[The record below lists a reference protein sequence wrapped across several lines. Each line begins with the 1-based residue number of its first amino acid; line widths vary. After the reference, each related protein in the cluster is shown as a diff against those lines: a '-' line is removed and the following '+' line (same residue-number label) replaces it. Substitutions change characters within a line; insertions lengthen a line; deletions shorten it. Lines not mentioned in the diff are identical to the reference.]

1 MIDGMSTTKTTTETE
16 APGDDHE
23 ARFHALIDYAQE
35 ISVGFDSLLISTGN
49 DQPQARDD
57 MPNALLFELE
67 YLCRVQFDAA
77 CHDLKDPWLSHAAPT
92 HLRPLLEGMAQIA
105 FILGHETEHP
115 IGTSQQ
121 RATCLG
127 LARVR
132 EERDAMASANPDG
145 VPEGNVKETQER
157 VDIFEDMHQR
167 AGCPYAEDVRDWPC
181 RNDDGKPCDHR
192 SAWPCKTK
200 PAAAR
205 RLTTPTIRRLTKRM
219 DFRFRDIEV
228 ASSLVL
234 HMLLADRLWV
244 DTGQGTNA
252 FAAAQYGMR
261 ASTLALALSSYGV
274 SLGWVMDT
282 LSLPAA
288 LVLRDYVAAMW
299 KQPDMLEIGSG
310 TWDRPA
316 ASS

>member
-1 MIDGMSTTKTTTETE
+1 MTATENTAE
-16 APGDDHE
+16 DHE
-23 ARFHALIDYAQE
+23 PRFIALIAYAQE
-35 ISVGFDSLLISTGN
+35 ISEGFDRLLVVSGN
-49 DQPQARDD
+49 DQPQPRDD

-67 YLCRVQFDAA
+67 YLCRVQFDAT
-77 CHDLKDPWLSHAAPT
+77 CHDLTHPWLSHAAAT

-105 FILGHETEHP
+105 FILGHETQHP

-121 RATCLG
+121 RATCLA

-132 EERDAMASANPDG
+132 EEHDANVTAHPDG
-145 VPEGNVKETQER
+145 VPAGNIESGVKR
-157 VDIFEDMHQR
+157 IAIFEEMHQR
-167 AGCPYAEDVRDWPC
+167 IGCPYPEDVREWHC
-181 RNDDGKPCDHR
+181 RKDNGQPCDHR
-192 SAWPCKTK
+192 SAWPCRIQ

-205 RLTTPTIRRLTKRM
+205 KLTTPTIRELTKRM

-252 FAAAQYGMR
+252 FAPAPYGMR

-274 SLGWVMDT
+274 SLGWIMDT
-282 LSLPAA
+282 LDRAA
-288 LVLRDYVAAMW
+288 AEILRAYMSDMW
-299 KQPDMLEIGSG
+299 AKPDMIEIGTG
-310 TWDRPA
+310 AWDKDD
-316 ASS
+316 AS

>member
-1 MIDGMSTTKTTTETE
+1 MSTTVPQ
-16 APGDDHE
+16 APNDDHE
-23 ARFHALIDYAQE
+23 ARFHALVAYAQE

-77 CHDLKDPWLSHAAPT
+77 CHDLRDPWLSHAAPT
-92 HLRPLLEGMAQIA
+92 
-105 FILGHETEHP
+105 HP

-121 RATCLG
+121 RATCLA

-132 EERDAMASANPDG
+132 EEHEAMASAKPDG
-145 VPEGNVKETQER
+145 VPEGNVKEGQER
-157 VDIFEDMHQR
+157 VDIFDDLHR
-167 AGCPYAEDVRDWPC
+167 RVGCPYAQDARDWHC

-252 FAAAQYGMR
+252 FAPAQYAMR
-261 ASTLALALSSYGV
+261 ASTLALSLSSYGV

-299 KQPDMLEIGSG
+299 KQPDMVEIGTG
-310 TWDRPA
+310 AWDSLPKLR
-316 ASS
+316 S